1 MYQRN
6 SIAWGLLMGAAFPVA
21 GLIVLWIINL
31 IWNRLDP
38 MGMDLP
44 IRERTLLLLV
54 ICLNLIP
61 FRQFNQQRKL
71 ASLRGVV
78 TMTVILAF
86 AWIARYFAT
95 LMA

>member
-6 SIAWGLLMGAAFPVA
+6 SIAWGLLIGAAFPVA
-21 GLIVLWIINL
+21 GLVVLWIINL

-61 FRQFNQQRKL
+61 FRRFNQNRKL
-71 ASLRGVV
+71 NSLRGVV

-95 LMA
+95 LMN